1 MEDDYSFEYDFTAGL
16 SRYLS
21 TDGFVHLG
29 KMTSLS
35 LSLSFNCERP
45 EATSGLSFM
54 TRYKCLQNQHMMAE
68 FKHSQAVFHLGF
80 VYQRSMVSECA
91 IIEFIMFEFF
101 EMKSLNLD
109 MPQEMQPLEEDL
121 QGRFRGVPGD
131 VFGTHGP
138 IKRFSECRVWGEMFF

>member
-35 LSLSFNCERP
+35 LSLSFNCERR

-54 TRYKCLQNQHMMAE
+54 TRYKCFQEQQ
-68 FKHSQAVFHLGF
+68 FDGRVQAFTSSLSLGV

-91 IIEFIMFEFF
+91 IIECIMFEFL
-101 EMKSLNLD
+101 K
-109 MPQEMQPLEEDL
+109 
-121 QGRFRGVPGD
+121 
-131 VFGTHGP
+131 
-138 IKRFSECRVWGEMFF
+138 